1 MSHKS
6 DGQRPN
12 LAAAGSSVG
21 ISVAADVVVELHIM
35 ATAQTLALERGQ
47 EKQQQRCVSC
57 LTLESHL
64 RSACE
69 LAEMAAAA
77 SDCQCTAQS
86 RLSRRTKQ
94 GPALPYLG
102 VAVLVVVGRGV
113 GIRVG
118 VAVGD
123 REGTLNGAAV
133 GSCEGSPLCVKDG
146 IVVREAAVVGA
157 AVLATAVLGGAVG
170 RSVGSCIGVLVGI
183 AVVGE
188 AVGEAVGESVGC
200 KVGCMPGDK
209 LGTAV

>member
-1 MSHKS
+1 M
-6 DGQRPN
+6 
-12 LAAAGSSVG
+12 LWSSYT
-21 ISVAADVVVELHIM
+21 SWRQ
-35 ATAQTLALERGQ
+35 AQTLALERGR
-47 EKQQQRCVSC
+47 EKQQQRCVSG

-77 SDCQCTAQS
+77 SDCQYTAQS
-86 RLSRRTKQ
+86 RLSRRTKR

-102 VAVLVVVGRGV
+102 VAVLEVVGRGV

-123 REGTLNGAAV
+123 REGALNGAAV
-133 GSCEGSPLCVKDG
+133 GSCEGSPLGVKDG
-146 IVVREAAVVGA
+146 IVVRGAAVVGAAVLGA

-170 RSVGSCIGVLVGI
+170 SSVGSCVGVLVGI
-183 AVVGE
+183 AV
-188 AVGEAVGESVGC
+188 VGEAVGESVGC
-200 KVGCMPGDK
+200 KVGCMLGDK

>member
-1 MSHKS
+1 M
-6 DGQRPN
+6 
-12 LAAAGSSVG
+12 LWSSYT
-21 ISVAADVVVELHIM
+21 SWRQ
-35 ATAQTLALERGQ
+35 TAQTLALERGR
-47 EKQQQRCVSC
+47 ETQQQRCVSG

-86 RLSRRTKQ
+86 RLSRRTKR

-102 VAVLVVVGRGV
+102 VALLGVVGRGV

-123 REGTLNGAAV
+123 REGALNGAAV
-133 GSCEGSPLCVKDG
+133 GSCEGSPLGVKDG
-146 IVVREAAVVGA
+146 IVVRGGAAVAGA
-157 AVLATAVLGGAVG
+157 AVLGAAVVRAAVPGSAVG
-170 RSVGSCIGVLVGI
+170 SSVGSCVGVLVGI
-183 AVVGE
+183 AVVE
-188 AVGEAVGESVGC
+188 EAVGESVGC
-200 KVGCMPGDK
+200 KVGIIPGDK